1 MSEAT
6 EVFVGSLAAS
16 AARAVVV
23 AVVVARVVAAAAV
36 ATAGAACAV
45 DVFLVAFLMEFVVE
59 VVAIFVPGRVHHE
72 SFVGSDSSVVF
83 LAHGSSLCVAI
94 GVEGG

>member
-1 MSEAT
+1 
-6 EVFVGSLAAS
+6 
-16 AARAVVV
+16 
-23 AVVVARVVAAAAV
+23 
-36 ATAGAACAV
+36 
-45 DVFLVAFLMEFVVE
+45 MEFVVE

-94 GVEGG
+94 EAEEG